1 MRLPNL
7 KKGGQ
12 MVSKYAA
19 LLVGVMGA
27 LFLSSQVYCAEPQ
40 SKSAEKR
47 ILQLMRKLDEQ
58 EKRMEQR
65 QLSLEEQERRL
76 LTLKKELQQALE
88 ERRVLKDEL
97 RTQRATGAAPTA
109 NSKKRKQ
116 ASEPPET
123 ANSKKPKQASE
134 PPEVVA
140 AQEAEDPVGQPP
152 ESRPPEVAPIFDQP
166 GVLTPRG
173 QLVLEP
179 SLQYSHSS
187 NNRVALVGFTIIPA
201 ITIGLIDIRSVNRD
215 TFIAALTARY
225 GVTNMLEV
233 EGKLPYVYRDDS
245 TLARPLATPT
255 VADSAFDS
263 DGSGIGDIELAA
275 RYQLNQGGPNK
286 PYYIGTLRYKART
299 GEDPFEVDIDPT
311 TNLQRE
317 LPTGTGFHG
326 LQPGLTAIFPSDPAV
341 FFGGVSY
348 LWNIER
354 DVGRGFG
361 DVDPG
366 DAIGANFGM
375 GLALNE
381 KASFSIG
388 YEHST
393 FTKDRQNG
401 HTVQQAQTRQL
412 GTLLL
417 GYSYR
422 LTEKTNFN
430 LILGAGLTD
439 EAPDV
444 QVTVRVPT
452 FW

>member
-1 MRLPNL
+1 
-7 KKGGQ
+7 
-12 MVSKYAA
+12 MVTKYAA
-19 LLVGVMGA
+19 LLVGVVGA
-27 LFLSSQVYCAEPQ
+27 LFLSSQAYCADATP
-40 SKSAEKR
+40 KSAEQR

-58 EKRMEQR
+58 EKRMAQQ

-76 LTLKKELQQALE
+76 LKLKKELQQTLE
-88 ERRVLKDEL
+88 ERQVPKKEL
-97 RTQRATGAAPTA
+97 QTQQATGTPPKA

-116 ASEPPET
+116 ASEPPV
-123 ANSKKPKQASE
+123 A
-134 PPEVVA
+134 VA
-140 AQEAEDPVGQPP
+140 AQEAEDPVGQAP
-152 ESRPPEVAPIFDQP
+152 ESRPPEIAPIFDEP

-187 NNRVALVGFTIIPA
+187 DNRVALVGFTIIPA
-201 ITIGLIDIRSVNRD
+201 ITIGLIDVRSVNRD

-275 RYQLNQGGPNK
+275 RYQFNVGGPNR
-286 PYYIGTLRYKART
+286 PYYIGTLRFKART

-317 LPTGTGFHG
+317 LPTGTGFYG

-354 DVGRGFG
+354 DVGGGFG

-366 DAIGANFGM
+366 DAVGVNFGM

-393 FTKDRQNG
+393 FTKDEQNG
-401 HTVQQAQTRQL
+401 RTVQQAQTRQV

-422 LTEKTNFN
+422 VTEKTNFN

>member
-1 MRLPNL
+1 
-7 KKGGQ
+7 
-12 MVSKYAA
+12 
-19 LLVGVMGA
+19 
-27 LFLSSQVYCAEPQ
+27 
-40 SKSAEKR
+40 
-47 ILQLMRKLDEQ
+47 MRKLDEQ
-58 EKRMEQR
+58 EKRMAQR
-65 QLSLEEQERRL
+65 QVSLDEQERRL
-76 LTLKKELQQALE
+76 LTLQNELQQALE
-88 ERRVLKDEL
+88 EQRVVKEEL
-97 RTQRATGAAPTA
+97 QTQRATGAAPKSAA

-134 PPEVVA
+134 PPVVVA
-140 AQEAEDPVGQPP
+140 AQEAEDPVGQAP

-225 GVTNMLEV
+225 GVTSMVEV

-263 DGSGIGDIELAA
+263 DGNGIGDIELAA
-275 RYQLNQGGPNK
+275 RYQLNQGGFNK

-393 FTKDRQNG
+393 FTKDKQNG
-401 HTVQQAQTRQL
+401 RTVQQAQTRQL

-422 LTEKTNFN
+422 LTEKTNLN

-444 QVTVRVPT
+444 QVSVRVPT
-452 FW
+452 TW